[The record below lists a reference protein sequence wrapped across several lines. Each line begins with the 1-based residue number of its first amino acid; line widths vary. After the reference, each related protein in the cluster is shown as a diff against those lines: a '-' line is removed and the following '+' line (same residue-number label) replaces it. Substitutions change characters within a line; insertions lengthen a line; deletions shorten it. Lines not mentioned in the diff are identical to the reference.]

1 MGCSNTCFFSNF
13 CLLDFYFGMRDRVN
27 ASRLQ
32 VDDLSFSNS
41 HSDSYSRHETKITPP
56 VKGIYQGGFA
66 NFGGV
71 ENEVSVQNIIDF
83 EKMIGKKIVWVMF

>member
-1 MGCSNTCFFSNF
+1 MPADYK
-13 CLLDFYFGMRDRVN
+13 LMIYDFLTPQRYP
-27 ASRLQ
+27 
-32 VDDLSFSNS
+32 
-41 HSDSYSRHETKITPP
+41 PP

-83 EKMIGKKIVWVMF
+83 EKDDWKENRLGNVLSDSKD